1 MEIIAKVKCIVP
13 RQKFGPLRGLK
24 NTVLAVGKA
33 STAFWPRPPLGSVS
47 VRSPLDSS
55 STACA
60 VLFFTLFQSKTLAIK
75 ALKKVV

>member
-1 MEIIAKVKCIVP
+1 MGKIAKVKCILP

-33 STAFWPRPPLGSVS
+33 STAFLSLGSVS

-75 ALKKVV
+75 GLNKVV

>member
-33 STAFWPRPPLGSVS
+33 STAFWARPPGSVS

-60 VLFFTLFQSKTLAIK
+60 LLFFTLFQSKTLAIK